1 MSITEKNLEER
12 VGKLEI
18 IMDIVVKGL
27 EEIKLEIREGRHQTQ
42 QAIQTLHQ
50 EIQDSKKETQQAI
63 QTLHQEIQDS
73 KKETQ
78 QAIQTLHQ
86 EVSETKKEIQESK
99 KETQMEMRAL
109 NTRIDILH
117 SRMDTWLRWI
127 LGFIFSSWLTTMLSL
142 WLKK

>member
-50 EIQDSKKETQQAI
+50 EIQDSKKETQQ
-63 QTLHQEIQDS
+63 T
-73 KKETQ
+73 
-78 QAIQTLHQ
+78 IQTLHQ